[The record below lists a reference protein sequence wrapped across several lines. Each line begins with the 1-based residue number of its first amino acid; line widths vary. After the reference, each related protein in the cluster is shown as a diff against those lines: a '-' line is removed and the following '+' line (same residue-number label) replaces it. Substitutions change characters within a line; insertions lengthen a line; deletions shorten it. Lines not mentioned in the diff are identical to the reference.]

1 VPAVGVRDVDPD
13 PEAKGMIERAHDY
26 LVWSFLPGR
35 LCTGPTNFNTPL
47 TEGLTLVNT
56 PLRQAFCAPSNRIVA
71 DRAAMPTL

>member
-13 PEAKGMIERAHDY
+13 PEANGIERAHDY
-26 LVWSFLPGR
+26 LVCSFLPGR

-47 TEGLTLVNT
+47 TERLTLT